1 MEEIIKIEKLT
12 KDYGDGKG
20 IFDVSLSINKGEI
33 FGLVGTNGSGK
44 TTTMRHLMGF
54 IKQDGGKVSILGKDC
69 YKSASELKGHIGY
82 IPGQIAFPDVG
93 TGKVFLTTFAAAQET
108 SDLARLNH
116 LINLFKLDVG
126 APLKRMSKGM
136 KQKTAIVAAFMSDPD
151 IYLFD
156 EPTTGLD
163 PLMCDLFLELI
174 LEEKKR
180 GKTIFLSSHI
190 FKEIEKTCDRMAIIH
205 KGKIINISSR
215 EMYNQDHLQV
225 YQFDFTNSSDY
236 EEFKKLGYS
245 ITRDKPQVYQLTV
258 TVLKSEL
265 NKVIKDLKKYK
276 IKYLEHKPFDLNY
289 YFDQLLKEEERKNEK
304 IV

>member
-1 MEEIIKIEKLT
+1 MEKEIIKIESLT

-20 IFDVSLSINKGEI
+20 IFDISLTVNQGEI

-54 IKQDGGKVSILGKDC
+54 ITPNNGKCTILGKDC
-69 YKSASELKGHIGY
+69 FKLASELKDNIGY
-82 IPGQIAFPDVG
+82 VPGQIAFPDVG
-93 TGKVFLTTFAAAQET
+93 TGKAFLTALAAAKGIT
-108 SDLARLNH
+108 DHSRLNN
-116 LINLFKLDVG
+116 LINLFKLDAN

-151 IYLFD
+151 IYLLD

-163 PLMCDLFLELI
+163 PLMCDNFLELI
-174 LEEKKR
+174 LQEKKR

-190 FKEIEKTCDRMAIIH
+190 FKEIEKTCDRMAVLH

-225 YQFDFTNSSDY
+225 YQFDFGNVKDY
-236 EEFKKLGYS
+236 EAFKELGYT
-245 ITRDKPQVYQLTV
+245 IIRDKSKVYQLTV

-265 NKVIKDLKKYK
+265 NKFFADLKNYK
-276 IKYLEHKPFDLNY
+276 IKYLEHKPYDLNY
-289 YFDQLLKEEERKNEK
+289 YFDQLLKEEENKK
-304 IV
+304 